1 MTVML
6 LLALMSNTLADMS
19 KAALVFGPPTQR
31 GQWKEVPTVIVCATA
46 PVRIDRVQQAVDFWK
61 RMGYNIGEVLQA
73 EVDDFSCERDIV
85 LFGDILIDVMN
96 YTNNSD
102 GHLGTTTTWADKA
115 TSEIFKA
122 KIEIMPGWGDAERI
136 VEHELGHALGWR
148 DYNQLG
154 HLMHEEWPKGGHNV
168 KGLKK

>member
-1 MTVML
+1 MIFL
-6 LLALMSNTLADMS
+6 LLLTLMSNPP
-19 KAALVFGPPTQR
+19 AAVVNTALTFGPPTQR
-31 GQWKEVPTVIVCATA
+31 GEWKEIPAVIICATA
-46 PVRIDRVQQAVDFWK
+46 GVRRARVQQAVDFWES
-61 RMGYNIGEVLQA
+61 MGYNIGEVVQA

-102 GHLGTTTTWADKA
+102 GHLGTTTTWADKT

-122 KIEIMPGWGDAERI
+122 KIEIMPGWGDTERI
-136 VEHELGHALGWR
+136 MEHELGHALGWR

-154 HLMHEEWPKGGHNV
+154 HLMHEEWPKGGHNI